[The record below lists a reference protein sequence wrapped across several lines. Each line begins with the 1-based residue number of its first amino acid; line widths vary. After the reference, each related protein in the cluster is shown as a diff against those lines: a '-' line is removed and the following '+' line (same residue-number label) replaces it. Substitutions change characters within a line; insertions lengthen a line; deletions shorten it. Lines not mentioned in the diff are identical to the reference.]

1 MLGGNL
7 LTNLVTLKKSVSK
20 QICWQKWVGV
30 NLAVDLV
37 SVTKSVSL

>member
-20 QICWQKWVGV
+20 QICWRNEGV